1 MPLTQEQLDVIA
13 DRIADLN
20 PQQRTR
26 RWSSISLCI
35 LDAVWSIG
43 AHYDNVVTPLVV
55 KFARSQGVSSAV
67 VPVDELPKDDPIPA
81 SSLARFT
88 DDALLSLTNCQLTS
102 TRGGVTKA
110 HASIAYAQVL
120 VDSGVESLSDAI
132 EALGDKARLASIDAE
147 LARVPGD
154 GQHGIRRGYLWM
166 LVGDDNRIKPD
177 RMILGWFRSLGVPS
191 DPASAEDYIRAAA
204 PIVSAR
210 LQRPVTPWEI
220 DHAIWNYARS
230 S

>member
-88 DDALLSLTNCQLTS
+88 DDALLSLTNSQLTS

-110 HASIAYAQVL
+110 QVA
-120 VDSGVESLSDAI
+120 GP
-132 EALGDKARLASIDAE
+132 R
-147 LARVPGD
+147 
-154 GQHGIRRGYLWM
+154 
-166 LVGDDNRIKPD
+166 
-177 RMILGWFRSLGVPS
+177 
-191 DPASAEDYIRAAA
+191 
-204 PIVSAR
+204 
-210 LQRPVTPWEI
+210 
-220 DHAIWNYARS
+220 
-230 S
+230 

>member
-67 VPVDELPKDDPIPA
+67 VPVDELP
-81 SSLARFT
+81 
-88 DDALLSLTNCQLTS
+88 
-102 TRGGVTKA
+102 
-110 HASIAYAQVL
+110 
-120 VDSGVESLSDAI
+120 
-132 EALGDKARLASIDAE
+132 
-147 LARVPGD
+147 
-154 GQHGIRRGYLWM
+154 
-166 LVGDDNRIKPD
+166 
-177 RMILGWFRSLGVPS
+177 
-191 DPASAEDYIRAAA
+191 
-204 PIVSAR
+204 
-210 LQRPVTPWEI
+210 
-220 DHAIWNYARS
+220 
-230 S
+230 